1 MPLQPYQAAR
11 RSRDQAKFVMTLGK
25 LKNRPITDPGL
36 ELPFIQK
43 YLPIK
48 IERQTSGHAYAVMA
62 GVMYGSSPKPP
73 QVPIFM
79 HDLSWL
85 RSRHPFLTPAACMK
99 LTFQPRWRQGLIGRH
114 AILVQ
119 HRTALPFE
127 RIELLPRPHPARA
140 ADRCVALS
148 FPQGSARVCC
158 RRCSTASSSNSVAGP
173 ATSRASRCLP
183 RRRAA
188 RHRSSHSG
196 RSAR

>member
-1 MPLQPYQAAR
+1 MPLQPYQAIR
-11 RSRDQAKFVMTLGK
+11 RSRDQAKFVITLGK
-25 LKNRPITDPGL
+25 LKNRPITDPGS
-36 ELPFIQK
+36 ERSFIQK

-48 IERQTSGHAYAVMA
+48 SERQTSGHAYAVMA

-85 RSRHPFLTPAACMK
+85 RSRHPFLAPAMCIADVPATMATGSDRAP
-99 LTFQPRWRQGLIGRH
+99 LRPRAAPNGAPLE
-114 AILVQ
+114 
-119 HRTALPFE
+119 RT
-127 RIELLPRPHPARA
+127 ELLPRPRPARA

-158 RRCSTASSSNSVAGP
+158 RRCATASSSNPVAGP